1 MQARSVLVRNA
12 KLVQHPSVCF
22 VWDREKRREREGGV
36 GRETEKRERERGR
49 GFEEHEVEE
58 QEKWQQL
65 HRRRVC
71 RSPASA
77 STRRDPKDTT
87 NPTSIWFSRRTSSWS
102 SAWTS
107 WRRRIAASR
116 RPSTTTVSGT
126 AWISLSQFLL
136 LLRLPELQIFRHA
149 CFMQEEAVEQ
159 EYASSK

>member
-1 MQARSVLVRNA
+1 MQSLFSIRPCALFETERSFG
-12 KLVQHPSVCF
+12 K
-22 VWDREKRREREGGV
+22 EREESGE
-36 GRETEKRERERGR
+36 RQRQRRERERGR

-71 RSPASA
+71 RSLASA

-87 NPTSIWFSRRTSSWS
+87 SPTSIWFSRRTSSWS

-116 RPSTTTVSGT
+116 RPSMTLVSGT